1 MSSITYFI
9 TSANLFT
16 PVLTITTNTISK
28 FALEIYSSI
37 LFLFN
42 FFTTVLATQLSR
54 LISIIYP
61 HTYKFEFSEN
71 LTFITI
77 IGLSYLSFI
86 IYDKILCF
94 YIYYTSMAEK
104 MKYMEK
110 EIKKLK
116 NENELQN
123 IKYEVFVKNTEDQ
136 QNSLNHQ
143 LYKRFNSY
151 DKELKKMNKEIR
163 KYE

>member
-16 PVLTITTNTISK
+16 PVLTITTNTINN
-28 FALEIYSSI
+28 FALEIYNSI
-37 LFLFN
+37 LFIFN
-42 FFTTVLATQLSR
+42 FFTTSLVTQLTNIISR
-54 LISIIYP
+54 IYI
-61 HTYKFEFSEN
+61 HAYKFEFSDN
-71 LTFITI
+71 HKIITI
-77 IGLSYLSFI
+77 IALSLFSLI
-86 IYDKILCF
+86 ICDKILQI
-94 YIYYTSMAEK
+94 YIYYSSIPEK
-104 MKYMEK
+104 LKHMEK

-123 IKYEVFVKNTEDQ
+123 IKYEVFVKITENQ
-136 QNSLNHQ
+136 QNSLNQ
-143 LYKRFNSY
+143 LYKKFNSY

>member
-1 MSSITYFI
+1 MSAITYFI
-9 TSANLFT
+9 NNTNLFT
-16 PVLTITTNTISK
+16 PVLTITTNTIGK
-28 FALEIYSSI
+28 FALEIYNSI

-42 FFTTVLATQLSR
+42 FFTTSLVTQLSR

-61 HTYKFEFSEN
+61 HTYKFDFSDN
-71 LTFITI
+71 LTLITI
-77 IGLSYLSFI
+77 IGVSLFSLI
-86 IYDKILCF
+86 ICDKILQI
-94 YIYYTSMAEK
+94 YIYYSSIPEK
-104 MKYMEK
+104 LKHMEK

-123 IKYEVFVKNTEDQ
+123 IKYEVFVKITENQ
-136 QNSLNHQ
+136 QNSLNDQ
-143 LYKRFNSY
+143 YKRFNSY

>member
-1 MSSITYFI
+1 
-9 TSANLFT
+9 
-16 PVLTITTNTISK
+16 
-28 FALEIYSSI
+28 
-37 LFLFN
+37 
-42 FFTTVLATQLSR
+42 
-54 LISIIYP
+54 
-61 HTYKFEFSEN
+61 
-71 LTFITI
+71 
-77 IGLSYLSFI
+77 
-86 IYDKILCF
+86 
-94 YIYYTSMAEK
+94 MAEK